1 MAAIIDILG
10 GCLMAQLG
18 EPQPGGQ
25 LAVVAEAPFAVEQQ
39 RQPFGM
45 GEPLGFGI
53 GGQFVERPGHASQ
66 PHCVQPVE
74 SGMLKHHDLLQ

>member
-53 GGQFVERPGHASQ
+53 GASSSNALAM
-66 PHCVQPVE
+66 PASPIAFSRSRVGC
-74 SGMLKHHDLLQ
+74 